1 MDATG
6 QIFQVSK
13 FPNTLLFAIIPGMFR
28 QNWTKIGQIYMPY
41 KLAQSGCNP
50 LKIKSEIKVHKQLTP
65 HQEIAHLLKPQING
79 TMGPPGVNDNGSRF
93 PDVND
98 DGSRFL
104 GKSNPLQTCKEDNTI
119 LSKVAKAKG
128 KTCGKNGKTA
138 KCAEEQDNKLTDSFK
153 IMIWGNCKCICIR
166 AGTCIKKRKTYF

>member
-28 QNWTKIGQIYMPY
+28 QNRTKIGQIYMPY

-79 TMGPPGVNDNGSRF
+79 TMGQWDLLVSMTMDQDFLTSMMMGQD
-93 PDVND
+93 
-98 DGSRFL
+98 FL
-104 GKSNPLQTCKEDNTI
+104 GKVTHCRHVKRTTQYWAKLPKP
-119 LSKVAKAKG
+119 KAKPVAKMEKPQNVLRS
-128 KTCGKNGKTA
+128 KTTNWQTVS
-138 KCAEEQDNKLTDSFK
+138 KLWSEPIVNVFVS
-153 IMIWGNCKCICIR
+153 GLVL
-166 AGTCIKKRKTYF
+166 A